1 MVLKMTSIGGRP
13 NHESLDE
20 QKGRKSLT
28 IHPKSHL
35 WSFLTPVVPKIYI
48 PDIIKRSQKDQS
60 E

>member
-1 MVLKMTSIGGRP
+1 MTSIRGRP
-13 NHESLDE
+13 NHKSLDV
-20 QKGRKSLT
+20 QKGRKSLI